1 MPTKPRPWPNN
12 AAQARDEVIM
22 DLVDIIKM
30 LQPLV
35 YGERFTATE
44 VLRRQ
49 ARALD
54 QARSAHT
61 TLEGSK
67 SLGAGG

>member
-1 MPTKPRPWPNN
+1 MPKPRAWPNA
-12 AAQARDEVIM
+12 AAQARDEAIM

-44 VLRRQ
+44 MLRRQ

-54 QARSAHT
+54 QARSAHQA
-61 TLEGSK
+61 LEESK
-67 SLGAGG
+67 LLGKGK

>member
-1 MPTKPRPWPNN
+1 
-12 AAQARDEVIM
+12 M

-35 YGERFTATE
+35 YGERFTGTE
-44 VLRRQ
+44 MLRRQ

-54 QARSAHT
+54 QARSAHKA
-61 TLEGSK
+61 LEESK
-67 SLGAGG
+67 LLGKGK